1 MKGKIH
7 TLTARMPIR
16 TLIASVFVAAV
27 AAVGPPP
34 WPGSAHRNAP
44 SRAEDH
50 DDHGLDS

>member
-1 MKGKIH
+1 MKGKIR
-7 TLTARMPIR
+7 TLTDRMPIR

-27 AAVGPPP
+27 AAVGTPAGPP
-34 WPGSAHRNAP
+34 SAHATH